1 MSISTYTL
9 YSDAAV
15 ETALDA
21 VGGEMMG
28 TQDTELLKQIFVAA
42 GNATGG
48 SMSSGIITP
57 NVAYVR
63 TNGDDATG
71 VIGNPAKPYLTAQ
84 AAFDAGGRNF
94 QLGVGVDDT
103 INYDVTGADDATV
116 VMYVAG
122 QGPGASGSRLSVS
135 VTAEDGNVSLT
146 LYSNQSC
153 QLNSAS
159 GSTANG
165 ASCYVE
171 LLSVI
176 CGTYN
181 SQAPNGTA
189 TGIVKFCEIGTD
201 SSGLLAASAR
211 LSRVNGVS
219 YL

>member
-1 MSISTYTL
+1 MTTYTL
-9 YSDAAV
+9 FSDAARD
-15 ETALDA
+15 TALDA

-48 SMSSGIITP
+48 SMTSGIITP
-57 NVAYVR
+57 NVAFVR
-63 TNGDDATG
+63 TNGNDATG
-71 VIGNPAKPYLTAQ
+71 EIGNPAKPYLTAQ

-94 QLGVGVDDT
+94 QFGVGVDDT
-103 INYDVTGADDATV
+103 INYDVTGATNATV

-122 QGPGASGSRLSVS
+122 QGPGASGSKLTVS
-135 VTAEDGNVSLT
+135 VTAQDGDVSLT
-146 LYSNQSC
+146 IYSNQSC
-153 QLNSAS
+153 QLNSAT
-159 GSTANG
+159 GYTDNG

-176 CGTYN
+176 CGTYD

-201 SSGLLAASAR
+201 SSGLLAASAK
-211 LSRVNGVS
+211 LSRVNGTS